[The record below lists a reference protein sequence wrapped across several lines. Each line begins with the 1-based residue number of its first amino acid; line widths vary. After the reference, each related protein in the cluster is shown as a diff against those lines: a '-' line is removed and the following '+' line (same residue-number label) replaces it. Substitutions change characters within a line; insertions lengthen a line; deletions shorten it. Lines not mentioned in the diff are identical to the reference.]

1 MATRSPEEIRG
12 SIERTR
18 RDLAVSVEELRT
30 KVQALTD
37 WRRQV
42 SEHRTAVIVG
52 ATVVGFAVGG
62 GIAALLGRRKK
73 SQR

>member
-18 RDLAVSVEELRT
+18 HDLAVSVEELRA
-30 KVQALTD
+30 KVNYLTD

-42 SEHRTAVIVG
+42 REHRTAVVVG
-52 ATVVGFAVGG
+52 TAVVGFAIGG
-62 GIAALLGRRKK
+62 GIAAMIGRR
-73 SQR
+73 RRNR

>member
-18 RDLAVSVEELRT
+18 RDLAVSVDELRS
-30 KVQALTD
+30 KVQSLTD

-42 SEHRTAVIVG
+42 NEHRTAVIVG

-62 GIAALLGRRKK
+62 GIAALLGRRRNKD
-73 SQR
+73 

>member
-18 RDLAVSVEELRT
+18 HDLAVSVEALRG
-30 KVQALTD
+30 KVHALTD

-42 SEHRTAVIVG
+42 SQHRTPVIVG
-52 ATVVGFAVGG
+52 ATVIGFAVGG
-62 GIAALLGRRKK
+62 GIAALLGRR
-73 SQR
+73 RRD

>member
-1 MATRSPEEIRG
+1 MPDRSPEEIRV

-18 RDLAVSVEELRT
+18 HDLAVSVEQLRT
-30 KVQALTD
+30 RFQMLTD

-42 SEHRTAVIVG
+42 NEHRTAVIVG

-62 GIAALLGRRKK
+62 GIAALLGRRK
-73 SQR
+73 RD

>member
-18 RDLAVSVEELRT
+18 RDLAVSVEELRS

-42 SEHRTAVIVG
+42 NEHRTAVIVG

-62 GIAALLGRRKK
+62 GIAALLGRRRRD
-73 SQR
+73 Q

>member
-18 RDLAVSVEELRT
+18 HDLAVSVEELRA
-30 KVQALTD
+30 KVNYLTD

-42 SEHRTAVIVG
+42 REHRTAVIVG
-52 ATVVGFAVGG
+52 TAVVGFAIGG
-62 GIAALLGRRKK
+62 GIAAMIGRRRRRK
-73 SQR
+73 

>member
-1 MATRSPEEIRG
+1 MATRSPEEIRD

-18 RDLAVSVEELRT
+18 RELGVSVDDLRT
-30 KVQALTD
+30 KVQRLTD

-42 SEHRTAVIVG
+42 SEHRTAVVVG

-62 GIAALLGRRKK
+62 GIAALLGRRK
-73 SQR
+73 RD

>member
-18 RDLAVSVEELRT
+18 RDLVVSVEELRS

-42 SEHRTAVIVG
+42 NEHRTAVIVG

-62 GIAALLGRRKK
+62 GIAALLGRRRRD
-73 SQR
+73 Q

>member
-18 RDLAVSVEELRT
+18 HDLAVSVDQLRT
-30 KVQALTD
+30 KVQRMTD

-42 SEHRTAVIVG
+42 NEHRTSVIVG
-52 ATVVGFAVGG
+52 ATVIGFAVGG
-62 GIAALLGRRKK
+62 GIAALLGRR
-73 SQR
+73 RRD

>member
-18 RDLAVSVEELRT
+18 HDLAVSVDALRT
-30 KVQALTD
+30 KVQSLTD

-42 SEHRTAVIVG
+42 SEHRTAVIVS
-52 ATVVGFAVGG
+52 ATVIGFAVGG
-62 GIAALLGRRKK
+62 GIAALLGRRRNKD
-73 SQR
+73 

>member
-18 RDLAVSVEELRT
+18 NDLAVSVEQLRS
-30 KVQALTD
+30 KVHALTD

-42 SEHRTAVIVG
+42 SEHRTAVIVS

-62 GIAALLGRRKK
+62 GIAALLGRR
-73 SQR
+73 RRRD

>member
-12 SIERTR
+12 SIDRTR
-18 RDLAVSVEELRT
+18 HDLAVSVEELRA
-30 KVQALTD
+30 KFQSLTD

-42 SEHRTAVIVG
+42 NEHRTAVIVS

-62 GIAALLGRRKK
+62 GIAALLGRRRNKD
-73 SQR
+73 

>member
-18 RDLAVSVEELRT
+18 HDLAVSVEGLRS
-30 KVQALTD
+30 KVHALTD

-42 SEHRTAVIVG
+42 REHRTAVIVG
-52 ATVVGFAVGG
+52 ATVIGFAVGG
-62 GIAALLGRRKK
+62 GIAAVVGRRRK
-73 SQR
+73 RG

>member
-12 SIERTR
+12 SSERTR
-18 RDLAVSVEELRT
+18 RDLALSVDQLRT
-30 KVQALTD
+30 KVQLITD

-42 SEHRTAVIVG
+42 REHRTTVIVG

-62 GIAALLGRRKK
+62 GIAALIGRRR
-73 SQR
+73 SS

>member
-1 MATRSPEEIRG
+1 MAARSPEEIKG

-18 RDLAVSVEELRT
+18 HELAVSVEDLRT

-42 SEHRTAVIVG
+42 SEHRTAVIVS
-52 ATVVGFAVGG
+52 ATVIGFTVGG
-62 GIAALLGRRKK
+62 GIAALVGRR
-73 SQR
+73 RRRD

>member
-1 MATRSPEEIRG
+1 MEAPRSPEEIRG

-18 RDLAVSVEELRT
+18 QDLAVSVDQLRT
-30 KVQALTD
+30 KVQLLTD

-42 SEHRTAVIVG
+42 RVHRTAVIVG

-62 GIAALLGRRKK
+62 GIAALVGRRR
-73 SQR
+73 SG